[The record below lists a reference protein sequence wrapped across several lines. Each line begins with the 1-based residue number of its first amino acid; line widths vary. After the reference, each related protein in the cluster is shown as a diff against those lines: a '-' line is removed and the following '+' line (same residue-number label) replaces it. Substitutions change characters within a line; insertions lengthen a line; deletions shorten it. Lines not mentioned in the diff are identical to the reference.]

1 MNYDENSNTY
11 DLHMYNGTESV
22 EIKKEVSEY
31 TVTTGSV
38 MTESSK
44 TEVFNYF
51 SCLVEAL
58 TDMWAS
64 AFEDVEYDYD
74 YDYDYSDG
82 YSA

>member
-1 MNYDENSNTY
+1 
-11 DLHMYNGTESV
+11 MYNGTESV